1 MAGPTR
7 IGFLI
12 PTGRPGCE
20 ACANKLP
27 AAEAV
32 LMPGPSE
39 LPSADSAGQAVDYKK
54 LIDLDASDVV
64 ANADGFDCPVCMMAV
79 PAGVGVTLREC
90 LHNFCRLVNG

>member
-39 LPSADSAGQAVDYKK
+39 LP
-54 LIDLDASDVV
+54 
-64 ANADGFDCPVCMMAV
+64 
-79 PAGVGVTLREC
+79 
-90 LHNFCRLVNG
+90 

>member
-39 LPSADSAGQAVDYKK
+39 LPSADPAGQAVDYKK
-54 LIDLDASDVV
+54 LIDLDASDVL
-64 ANADGFDCPVCMMAV
+64 ANADGFDCPVCMM
-79 PAGVGVTLREC
+79 G
-90 LHNFCRLVNG
+90 RLQRSGRHPQGMSTQFLQVS